1 LIWMGK
7 QHLGQADKKA
17 VEIDDNR
24 NVEDFTTDELKQI
37 LADGLRKEAIA
48 DKKKEH

>member
-1 LIWMGK
+1 MLIWMGK
-7 QHLGQADKKA
+7 QHLGQADKNA

-24 NVEDFTTDELKQI
+24 DVEDFTTSELNQI
-37 LADGLRKEAIA
+37 LSDYRREAIA